1 MARDG
6 VWERVRELQQHYGAT
21 VLLTTHYMEEA
32 DALCDRVGLMHQ
44 GRLRAVGAPDD
55 LKAALGS
62 GASLEDVFRHYT
74 GDQLGDEETGGLR
87 GVRATRR
94 TAGRMG

>member
-1 MARDG
+1 
-6 VWERVRELQQHYGAT
+6 VWERVRELQRRYGAT

-32 DALCDRVGLMHQ
+32 DELCDRVGLMHL

-55 LKAALGS
+55 LKAALGA

-74 GDQLGDEETGGLR
+74 GGRLDEPEKGGI
-87 GVRATRR
+87 GAVRSTRR